1 VGASLLAMAVCQST
15 SMLDVPA
22 SSQASQLPQEI
33 CVEQIKITTLVL
45 VYLSIVAF
53 TTHRYW
59 HVMGS

>member
-1 VGASLLAMAVCQST
+1 MAVCQPT
-15 SMLDVPA
+15 SMLDVMA